1 MTTNNKCVMNFS
13 SQYAYLDNNQHIH
26 IDYYIQN
33 KEIFNHTQM
42 SCIKGH
48 ELICVN
54 GKKNKSHFRHKNSN
68 DVGENYMTEW
78 HIEWQGNFPVTE
90 IEFKKK

>member
-54 GKKNKSHFRHKNSN
+54 GKKNN
-68 DVGENYMTEW
+68 DVNAHKMTVSNGFNIDNYVHKLEYNNN
-78 HIEWQGNFPVTE
+78 IILNQLL
-90 IEFKKK
+90 